1 MRTKTI
7 IEGFKNSQKFRVIF
21 KGDGSENDV
30 GFYMTIKQMT
40 EQFATAN
47 ARAIC
52 WVALAQL
59 SYERRMADA
68 TRKPIPTGLGTTIR
82 GKQIQVDLVWIMFNI
97 EYIEVDQPVKHARE
111 IVSDLLDSRFLDCG
125 AFAQVY
131 RCGDEILKIFEDDKG
146 YLAYLEGLSKLQEV
160 NSYAPVINYVKVFTS
175 G

>member
-7 IEGFKNSQKFRVIF
+7 IDGFKNSQKFRVIF

-59 SYERRMADA
+59 SYERRTAEA
-68 TRKPIPTGLGTTIR
+68 TSKPVPTGLGTTIR
-82 GKQIQVDLVWIMFNI
+82 SKQVQVDLV
-97 EYIEVDQPVKHARE
+97 
-111 IVSDLLDSRFLDCG
+111 
-125 AFAQVY
+125 
-131 RCGDEILKIFEDDKG
+131 
-146 YLAYLEGLSKLQEV
+146 
-160 NSYAPVINYVKVFTS
+160 
-175 G
+175 